1 MKEGL
6 GINEWLEL
14 IKEDK
19 NLNGAY
25 ISISQY
31 IYLIE
36 KETQELK
43 LELSGYRHAIL
54 NNKEMLGL
62 KEQND
67 KLKKQ
72 IEEINKM
79 IEKCGFVN
87 IEQVILNYCGLL
99 SQQKEFISYLENEIK
114 SINPEHDIEEV
125 YRVHGYEVMLNY
137 TLLIKVL
144 QKCRSIMGV
153 SDENKANIWI

>member
-153 SDENKANIWI
+153 SDENKANI